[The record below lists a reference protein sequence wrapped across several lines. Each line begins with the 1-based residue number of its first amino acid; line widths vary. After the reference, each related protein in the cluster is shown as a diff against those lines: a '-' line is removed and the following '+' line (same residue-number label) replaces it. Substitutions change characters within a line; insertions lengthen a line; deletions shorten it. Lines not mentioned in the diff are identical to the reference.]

1 MTHKITATQLSSRFP
16 ALRGWGV
23 AALFLFPSFL
33 AFLAIQGIP
42 AVTSLMLSVSD
53 WNIIDPP
60 KFVGLAN
67 FAQVFGDAAF
77 FKAAQATAL
86 LTVGLEIANTL
97 LGLAIAMA
105 LNRSMRF
112 KGIYRT
118 FYFLPLVTAWAAV
131 AIVWRYLYSNTG
143 PISFVLELMG
153 LDPVSFLS
161 SPSTAMG
168 ALLLT
173 ITWKT
178 VGWKVIILLAGLQ
191 AIPRDVYEASKMD
204 GATPWQQFLSIT
216 LPLLSPSLFVGLVVG
231 IINTLQIF
239 DPIYIM
245 TQGGPAD
252 TTKTLGYL
260 IYSAGFEQLRMGYA
274 AALSWTLF
282 LVILVITLFQWW
294 LQKKW
299 VFYD

>member
-1 MTHKITATQLSSRFP
+1 
-16 ALRGWGV
+16 V
-23 AALFLFPSFL
+23 AAVFLLPSFL
-33 AFLAIQGIP
+33 AFLAVQGIP
-42 AVTSLMLSVSD
+42 AVTSLVLSVSD

-60 KFVGLAN
+60 KFVGLRN
-67 FAQVFGDAAF
+67 FAEVFRDAAF
-77 FKAAQATAL
+77 FKAAQVTAL

-97 LGLAIAMA
+97 LGLLIAIG

-143 PISFVLELMG
+143 PINFVLESVG

-161 SPSTAMG
+161 APSTAMA

-191 AIPRDVYEASKMD
+191 AIPRDVYEASKVD
-204 GATPWQQFLSIT
+204 GATPWQQFRSIT
-216 LPLLSPSLFVGLVVG
+216 LPLLSPSLFVALVIG

-282 LVILVITLFQWW
+282 MVIMVITLFQWW